1 MNPIDMDELET
12 PYGGSVDFYKGQRYS
27 GVAYGKDAKSGVIVE
42 IAGFDGGFL
51 CGPVRLWTESGVL
64 LQETFYQNGG
74 FHGPRREWHPD
85 GTLKLNEYRNRDKLS
100 APEGPAEPVI
110 DIDLDT
116 MEFVEHPWGW
126 GREPT
131 PPPSFDEF
139 RGSKLSEGDE
149 EWFVIEQ
156 ASNNR
161 QVVRV
166 EFLEVVEHKLLIT
179 YKRRSLRFSDEFAT
193 RLIREKILGDMC
205 MDSYRGR
212 VDQIAFQ
219 SVATKQIV
227 EVLY

>member
-1 MNPIDMDELET
+1 MNPIDMDELDA
-12 PYGGSVDFYKGQRYS
+12 PDGGSVFYYKGQRYS
-27 GVAYGKDAKSGVIVE
+27 GVAYDRDAKTGVIIGV
-42 IAGFDGGFL
+42 GGFERGFL
-51 CGPVRLWTESGVL
+51 RGPDRAWTPSGIL
-64 LQETFYQNGG
+64 LVETFYLDGG
-74 FHGPRREWHPD
+74 FHGPSRRWHPD
-85 GTLKLNEYRNRDKLS
+85 GTLNSNEYWNKGERT
-100 APEGPAEPVI
+100 PPAEPVI

-126 GREPT
+126 GREPA

-166 EFLEVVEHKLLIT
+166 ESLELVERKLLIT

-193 RLIREKILGDMC
+193 RLIREKILGDVC

-212 VDQIAFQ
+212 VDQIALQ
-219 SVATKQIV
+219 SVPTKQIV

>member
-27 GVAYGKDAKSGVIVE
+27 GVAYGEDAQTGVIVE
-42 IAGFDGGFL
+42 IAGLDGGFL
-51 CGPVRLWTESGVL
+51 YGPNRLWTPSGVL
-64 LQETFYQNGG
+64 LEETFYRYGG

-85 GTLKLNEYRNRDKLS
+85 GTLKLNEYSNDDERSPLKD
-100 APEGPAEPVI
+100 PADPVI

-126 GREPT
+126 GSEST

-139 RGSKLSEGDE
+139 LGRKLSEGDE
-149 EWFVIEQ
+149 EKYVIEQ
-156 ASNNR
+156 PSNGR

-166 EFLEVVEHKLLIT
+166 DSLEVVERKLLIA
-179 YKRRSLRFSDEFAT
+179 YERRSLRFSDEFAT
-193 RLIREKILGDMC
+193 RLIQAKILGDLC
-205 MDSYRGR
+205 MDSYRGS

-219 SVATKQIV
+219 SIPTKQ
-227 EVLY
+227 VLEARY